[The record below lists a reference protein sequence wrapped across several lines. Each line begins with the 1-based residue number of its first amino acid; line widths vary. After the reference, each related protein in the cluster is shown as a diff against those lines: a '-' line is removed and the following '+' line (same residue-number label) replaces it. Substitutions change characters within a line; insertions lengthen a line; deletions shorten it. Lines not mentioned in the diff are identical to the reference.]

1 MPGGTRWARP
11 ASAAGTAAFVPDR
24 SRSEL
29 SPAHAPDARSTPSL
43 DDPLRPILALSA
55 EEKIALFS

>member
-1 MPGGTRWARP
+1 M
-11 ASAAGTAAFVPDR
+11 D
-24 SRSEL
+24 
-29 SPAHAPDARSTPSL
+29 SL